1 MTAQPIAV
9 LDLGSSSFH
18 LLVGHVNG
26 DGSVATTL
34 RIKRR
39 ASLGGRTL
47 LSAAIAA
54 GEFSRAIESI
64 GLLAR
69 TAGALRP
76 ARLVAVATSAVRDA
90 KNGRD
95 FALAV
100 ERAHGI
106 RVQVLDPI
114 EEASLAYRGAWSSL
128 GRPPGA
134 TAVIDLGGGSLEL
147 AVGNGDQIAWAGS
160 LPLGALR
167 LRNMFQPHK
176 RCIGREN
183 ARALFGLVDLCAKS
197 STAELM
203 RHRPERVVLASGT
216 ARAVRDIVA
225 RLSSGSRTAP
235 LRLQRLLDAVD
246 VLADAKPAA
255 LARCGIKRSR
265 ADTVAVA
272 ATILAAVLQQL
283 AHQDIIVTDAGL
295 REGVLIRE
303 ASRALNPR
311 AA

>member
-1 MTAQPIAV
+1 MTRPIAV

-18 LLVGHVNG
+18 LLVGHVDS
-26 DGSVATTL
+26 DGRVAALL
-34 RIKRR
+34 RMKRR
-39 ASLGGRTL
+39 ALLGRRTR

-69 TAGALRP
+69 TAHALRP
-76 ARLVAVATSAVRDA
+76 ARLVTVATSAVREA

-106 RVQVLDPI
+106 RVQVLDPV

-128 GRPPGA
+128 CGPLGA

-147 AVGNGDQIAWAGS
+147 AVGDRDRIAWAGS

-176 RCIGREN
+176 GSIGRER
-183 ARALFGLVDLCAKS
+183 ARALFELVDLCATS
-197 STAELM
+197 STSEML

-225 RLSSGSRTAP
+225 RISGSSRSAP
-235 LRLQRLLDAVD
+235 LRLRQLLEAID

-255 LARCGIKRSR
+255 LARCGIKRRR

-272 ATILAAVLQQL
+272 ATILAAVLRQL
-283 AHQDIIVTDAGL
+283 AHQDILVTDAGL
-295 REGVLIRE
+295 REGVLLRE
-303 ASRALNPR
+303 ASGAPDTR